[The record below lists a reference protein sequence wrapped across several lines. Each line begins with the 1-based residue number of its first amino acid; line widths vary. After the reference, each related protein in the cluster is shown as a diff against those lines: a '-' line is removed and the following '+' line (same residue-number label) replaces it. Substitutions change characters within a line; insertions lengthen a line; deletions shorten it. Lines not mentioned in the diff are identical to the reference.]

1 MIKNNKKIPYIFNP
15 DITFPGY
22 FVRHRLLEGIT
33 NHATSLGGIMLDFGC
48 GSKPYQSLFK
58 VDKYVGL
65 DYDGEGHSHENEQID
80 YYYDG
85 KKIPFEDNTFDSVFT
100 TEVFEHVFNLPE
112 ILPEIRRVMKK
123 DALILITCPFAIAE
137 HETPVDFARYS
148 SFGLKH
154 LMETNGFEIVIQEK
168 LGNSIEVITQF
179 WLSYLDIH
187 IMPHLKKV
195 PIFGRVIEVLHSTI
209 LNVFAIFFG
218 KCFPKGKE
226 LYLNNLIVCKKK

>member
-1 MIKNNKKIPYIFNP
+1 MCTEKIPYIFNP
-15 DITFPGY
+15 NISFPGY

-33 NHATSLGGIMLDFGC
+33 KHASKLGGVMLDFGC

-85 KKIPFEDNTFDSVFT
+85 KKIPFDDNTFDSVFT
-100 TEVFEHVFNLPE
+100 TEVFEHIFNLPE
-112 ILPEIRRVMKK
+112 ILPEIKRVMKK

-154 LMETNGFEIVIQEK
+154 LMESNGFEIIIQEK

-195 PIFGRVIEVLHSTI
+195 PILGRVVEVVHSAI
-209 LNVFAIFFG
+209 LNVFAILFG
-218 KCFPKGKE
+218 KFFPKGKE
-226 LYLNNLIVCKKK
+226 LYLNNLIVCRKK

>member
-1 MIKNNKKIPYIFNP
+1 MSTKNIPYIFNP
-15 DITFPGY
+15 NITFPGY
-22 FVRHRLLEGIT
+22 FVRHRLFEGIT
-33 NHATSLGGIMLDFGC
+33 KHAGKLGGVMLDFGC

-85 KKIPFEDNTFDSVFT
+85 KTIPFDDNTFDSVFT

-137 HETPVDFARYS
+137 HETPVDFGRYS

-154 LMETNGFEIVIQEK
+154 LMETNGFEIVVQEK

-187 IMPHLKKV
+187 IMNHLKKI
-195 PIFGRVIEVLHSTI
+195 PFLGNGIEIIHSTI
-209 LNVFAIFFG
+209 LNVFAILFG
-218 KCFPKGKE
+218 KFFPKGRE
-226 LYLNNLIVCKKK
+226 LYLNNLILCRKK